1 MTGPRVATPDAEA
14 RLARKVEELSALREI
29 SRAIGAALDLDTTL
43 ALITRK
49 TAEVMRVDSCSIYLL
64 DASGEYLVLKATT
77 GLAAE
82 AVGRARLRF
91 GEGLTGWAAQHGEA
105 VASSNAPADPR
116 FKYLP
121 ETHETLFQSLL
132 ALPLTA
138 AGRVLGAV
146 NIQTTAVHPWADDE
160 IELLGIIADLAGG
173 ALEKARL
180 YDSMR
185 RQILELRTLAEVSET
200 LTSPLY
206 LEQIFRLLVEMAARL
221 FDAALC
227 TVMLTDGDELVLA
240 AAHPAPEAD
249 AGADRR
255 REPKR
260 PASRV
265 PPERGDAGRRSPRQ
279 AGASRGPVPSER
291 VPAISPAPHRE
302 RLSATGA
309 PAESRTGEAP
319 RPRHA
324 LRLGAGLPGAA
335 AASGEPAASDH
346 VAGDPRFL
354 PAELLGRPLTARSA
368 LSVPLRVRDRTLG
381 VVTVYLARRHAF
393 SAAETT
399 MLQTLANQTA
409 LAIENAGLV
418 VKSAMVREMHHR
430 VKNNLQMIAML
441 LRLQMRDGREVS
453 GREVLTETIN
463 RILSIAAVHEILAAE
478 GLGTVSVREMLD
490 RVVNTV
496 TQTMA
501 PPGFTLEARVG
512 GDDVHLPTQQATSL
526 ALVVNELLQNAMEH
540 AFPGRSRGQVV
551 IVLMLGPEALRVEVR
566 DDGVG
571 LPDGFA
577 LERSSDLGLEIVR
590 TLVQDDLKG
599 RIWFTNA
606 GGARA
611 VITMPRPAA
620 A

>member
-1 MTGPRVATPDAEA
+1 MTAQRVDRTPADA
-14 RLARKVEELSALREI
+14 LARKAEELSALREI

-43 ALITRK
+43 TLITRT

-64 DASGEYLVLKATT
+64 DASREYLVLKATT

-91 GEGLTGWAAQHGEA
+91 GEGLTGWAAGHGEA
-105 VASSNAPADPR
+105 VASSNATADPR

-132 ALPLTA
+132 AVPLTV

-146 NIQTTAVHPWADDE
+146 NVQTTGVHAWADDE
-160 IELLGIIADLAGG
+160 VELLSIIADLAGG

-206 LEQIFRLLVEMAARL
+206 LEQIFRLLVEMASRV
-221 FDAALC
+221 FDASLC
-227 TVMLTDGDELVLA
+227 TLMLTDADELVLA
-240 AAHPAPEAD
+240 AAHPADPD
-249 AGADRR
+249 AA
-255 REPKR
+255 
-260 PASRV
+260 A
-265 PPERGDAGRRSPRQ
+265 
-279 AGASRGPVPSER
+279 
-291 VPAISPAPHRE
+291 
-302 RLSATGA
+302 
-309 PAESRTGEAP
+309 
-319 RPRHA
+319 RPRMA
-324 LRLGAGLPGAA
+324 LRLGAGLPGHA
-335 AASGEPAASDH
+335 AASGEAVSSED
-346 VAGDPRFL
+346 AGADPRFL
-354 PAELLGRPLTARSA
+354 AEEMLGRGPARSA
-368 LSVPLRVRDRTLG
+368 LAVPLRVRDRTLG
-381 VVTVYLARRHAF
+381 VVTVYLGRPHAF
-393 SAAETT
+393 TPPETT

-478 GLGTVSVREMLD
+478 GLGTVSVSEMLD
-490 RVVNTV
+490 RVVHTV

-501 PPGFTLEARVG
+501 PPGFALDARVS

-540 AFPGRSRGQVV
+540 AFPGRAKGQVV

-606 GGARA
+606 GGARV

>member
-1 MTGPRVATPDAEA
+1 MSAQRVETPAHNREPSPDV
-14 RLARKVEELSALREI
+14 RLARKAEELSALREI

-43 ALITRK
+43 TLITRK

-64 DASGEYLVLKATT
+64 DGSREYLVLKATT

-82 AVGRARLRF
+82 AVGRARLGF
-91 GEGLTGWAAQHGEA
+91 GEGLTGWAAEHGEA

-132 ALPLTA
+132 AVPLTV

-146 NIQTTAVHPWADDE
+146 NVQTTGVHAWAEDE
-160 IELLGIIADLAGG
+160 VELLSIIADMAGG
-173 ALEKARL
+173 AIEKARL

-206 LEQIFRLLVEMAARL
+206 LEQIFRLLVEMAARV
-221 FDAALC
+221 FDASLC
-227 TVMLTDGDELVLA
+227 TLMLTDAGELVLA
-240 AAHPAPEAD
+240 AAHPA
-249 AGADRR
+249 
-255 REPKR
+255 EP
-260 PASRV
+260 
-265 PPERGDAGRRSPRQ
+265 D
-279 AGASRGPVPSER
+279 
-291 VPAISPAPHRE
+291 
-302 RLSATGA
+302 T
-309 PAESRTGEAP
+309 AP

-324 LRLGAGLPGAA
+324 LRLGEGLPGLA
-335 AASGEPAASDH
+335 AASGEPVSSDD
-346 VAGDPRFL
+346 AGADPRFL
-354 PAELLGRPLTARSA
+354 AAEMLGRGPARSA
-368 LSVPLRVRDRTLG
+368 LAVPLRVRDRTLG
-381 VVTVYLARRHAF
+381 VVTVYLGRPHAF
-393 SAAETT
+393 TPPETT

-478 GLGTVSVREMLD
+478 GLGTVSVSEMLD
-490 RVVNTV
+490 RVVHTV

-501 PPGFTLEARVG
+501 PPGFALDARVS

-540 AFPGRSRGQVV
+540 AFPGRAKGQVV
-551 IVLMLGPEALRVEVR
+551 IVLMLGPDALRVEVR

-606 GGARA
+606 GGLKI

-620 A
+620 G

>member
-1 MTGPRVATPDAEA
+1 MATAPDEALRPVRGSGAQAAADA
-14 RLARKVEELSALREI
+14 RLARKAEELSALREI

-43 ALITRK
+43 TLITRK

-64 DASGEYLVLKATT
+64 DDAREYLVLKATT

-91 GEGLTGWAAQHGEA
+91 GEGLTGWAAEKNEA
-105 VASSNAPADPR
+105 VASSNATADPR

-121 ETHETLFQSLL
+121 ETRETLFQSLL
-132 ALPLTA
+132 AVPLTV

-146 NIQTTAVHPWADDE
+146 NVQTTGIHAWAEDE
-160 IELLGIIADLAGG
+160 VELLSIIADLAGG

-185 RQILELRTLAEVSET
+185 RQIVELRTLAEVSET

-206 LEQIFRLLVEMAARL
+206 LEQIFRLLVEMASRV
-221 FDAALC
+221 FDASLC
-227 TVMLTDGDELVLA
+227 TLMLTDRDELVLA
-240 AAHPAPEAD
+240 AAHPAE
-249 AGADRR
+249 
-255 REPKR
+255 E
-260 PASRV
+260 
-265 PPERGDAGRRSPRQ
+265 SP
-279 AGASRGPVPSER
+279 GV
-291 VPAISPAPHRE
+291 
-302 RLSATGA
+302 
-309 PAESRTGEAP
+309 

-324 LRLGAGLPGAA
+324 LRLGEGLPGAA
-335 AASGEPAASDH
+335 AASGEPVASEN
-346 VAGDPRFL
+346 AGADPRFR
-354 PAELLGRPLTARSA
+354 PAEMLGRPPAARPA
-368 LSVPLRVRDRTLG
+368 LAIPLRVRDRTLG
-381 VVTVYLARRHAF
+381 VVTVYLGRPHAF
-393 SAAETT
+393 TGPEITL
-399 MLQTLANQTA
+399 LQTLANQTA

-441 LRLQMRDGREVS
+441 LRLQIRDGREVS

-490 RVVNTV
+490 RVVHTV

-501 PPGFTLEARVG
+501 PPGFSLDARVS

-540 AFPGRSRGQVV
+540 AFPGRAKGRVI
-551 IVLMLGPEALRVEVR
+551 IVLMPGPEALRVEVR

-606 GGARA
+606 GGVRV

-620 A
+620 GP

>member
-1 MTGPRVATPDAEA
+1 MTAQRVDTPDAEA

-43 ALITRK
+43 TLITRK
-49 TAEVMRVDSCSIYLL
+49 TAEAMRVDSCSIYLL
-64 DASGEYLVLKATT
+64 DASRDYLVLKATT
-77 GLAAE
+77 GLAPE
-82 AVGRARLRF
+82 AVGRARLRL
-91 GEGLTGWAAQHGEA
+91 GEGLTGWAADKGEA
-105 VASSNAPADPR
+105 VASSNATADPR

-121 ETHETLFQSLL
+121 ETHETLFHSLL
-132 ALPLTA
+132 AVPLTV

-146 NIQTTAVHPWADDE
+146 NVQTTGVHAWADDE
-160 IELLGIIADLAGG
+160 VELLSIIADLAGG

-185 RQILELRTLAEVSET
+185 RQIMELRTLAEVSET

-206 LEQIFRLLVEMAARL
+206 LEQIFRLLVEMASRV

-227 TVMLTDGDELVLA
+227 TLMLTDGDALVLA
-240 AAHPAPEAD
+240 AAHPADAD
-249 AGADRR
+249 AHAPGA
-255 REPKR
+255 
-260 PASRV
+260 
-265 PPERGDAGRRSPRQ
+265 GAGRPRQ
-279 AGASRGPVPSER
+279 TLR
-291 VPAISPAPHRE
+291 V
-302 RLSATGA
+302 
-309 PAESRTGEAP
+309 
-319 RPRHA
+319 
-324 LRLGAGLPGAA
+324 GAGLPGLA
-335 AASGEPAASDH
+335 AASGEPVSSED
-346 VAGDPRFL
+346 AGADPRIL
-354 PAELLGRPLTARSA
+354 PAELLGRGPARSA
-368 LSVPLRVRDRTLG
+368 LAVPLRVRDRTLG
-381 VVTVYLARRHAF
+381 VVTVYLGRRHAF
-393 SAAETT
+393 TPPEST
-399 MLQTLANQTA
+399 MLQTLANQAA

-490 RVVNTV
+490 RVVHTV

-501 PPGFTLEARVG
+501 PPGFNLDARVS

-540 AFPGRSRGQVV
+540 AFPGRAKGQVV
-551 IVLMLGPEALRVEVR
+551 IVLMPGPDALRVEVR

-577 LERSSDLGLEIVR
+577 PERSSDLGLEIVR

-599 RIWFTNA
+599 RIVFTNA
-606 GGARA
+606 GGARV
-611 VITMPRPAA
+611 VITLPQPAVA
-620 A
+620 

>member
-1 MTGPRVATPDAEA
+1 MTVQRVSRHADSEA
-14 RLARKVEELSALREI
+14 RLARKAEELSALREI
-29 SRAIGAALDLDTTL
+29 SRAIGAAVDLDTTL
-43 ALITRK
+43 TLITRK

-82 AVGRARLRF
+82 AVGRARLGF
-91 GEGLTGWAAQHGEA
+91 GEGLTGWAARHGEP
-105 VASSNAPADPR
+105 VASSNATADPR

-132 ALPLTA
+132 AVPLTVT
-138 AGRVLGAV
+138 GRVLGAV
-146 NIQTTAVHPWADDE
+146 NVQTTGVHAWAEDE
-160 IELLGIIADLAGG
+160 VELLNIIADLAAG

-180 YDSMR
+180 HDSMR

-206 LEQIFRLLVEMAARL
+206 LEQIFRLLVEMAARV
-221 FDAALC
+221 FDASLC
-227 TVMLTDGDELVLA
+227 TLMLTDGGGLVLA
-240 AAHPAPEAD
+240 AAHPADTEA
-249 AGADRR
+249 APG
-255 REPKR
+255 P
-260 PASRV
+260 RV
-265 PPERGDAGRRSPRQ
+265 
-279 AGASRGPVPSER
+279 
-291 VPAISPAPHRE
+291 
-302 RLSATGA
+302 T
-309 PAESRTGEAP
+309 
-319 RPRHA
+319 
-324 LRLGAGLPGAA
+324 LRLGEGLPGHAA
-335 AASGEPAASDH
+335 QSGEPLGSDDA
-346 VAGDPRFL
+346 AGDPRAA
-354 PAELLGRPLTARSA
+354 PAEMLGRGPARSA
-368 LSVPLRVRDRTLG
+368 LAVPLRVRDRTLG
-381 VVTVYLARRHAF
+381 VVTVYLGRAHAF
-393 SAAETT
+393 TPPETA

-490 RVVNTV
+490 RVVHTV

-501 PPGFTLEARVG
+501 PPGFRFDARVS

-540 AFPGRSRGQVV
+540 AFPGRAAGQVV

-606 GGARA
+606 GGVRV